1 MHCQIHLYLK
11 YLSLKKLKGRLLW
24 HVHQLSRCKMSGVK
38 YLALVYCTFPWIR
51 NIKITFCKYAGFA
64 FWQDLGFDR
73 IKMQHRSSNF
83 FIQCKILCNT
93 QIPERNIFEFCCANK
108 ILLLKYDFQTDQ
120 KLLFYFKDL
129 MHVLRFNTRDKY
141 TISTC

>member
-38 YLALVYCTFPWIR
+38 YLALVYCTFPWIK

-64 FWQDLGFDR
+64 FWQDLGFDK
-73 IKMQHRSSNF
+73 IKMQHRSSYF
-83 FIQCKILCNT
+83 FLFIAKFFVIRKFQRGIFLNSAVQTKYSSWNTIFKQIKNYYFISRILCT
-93 QIPERNIFEFCCANK
+93 
-108 ILLLKYDFQTDQ
+108 
-120 KLLFYFKDL
+120 
-129 MHVLRFNTRDKY
+129 
-141 TISTC
+141 S